1 MFSKVL
7 VANRGEIALQI
18 IRSLQEMNI
27 KAVAIYS
34 TADKNELFVKQAD
47 EAVCIGEGPANKSYL
62 DMSEVISAAV
72 LTGCEALH
80 PGYGFLS
87 ENAEF
92 AELCESCG
100 ITYIGPKYQTINL
113 MGNKSNARLTMKNS
127 GVPVIPGSD
136 GLVDTAEDAVKIA
149 EQIGYPVMLKAA
161 DGGGGK
167 GMRQANNKEEVL
179 TLFEQTQQEAKLSF
193 NNGSLYL
200 EKIIE
205 KAKHIEVQVMSDQFG
220 NTVYF
225 PERDC
230 SLQFHHQKVLE
241 ETPCRLINDNQRQQL
256 GEIVVKACQEIGYLN
271 TGTFEFLMDEDQN
284 FYFMEMNTRLQVEH
298 TVTEEV
304 SGVEMIKTQIKVA
317 AGEALPFKQED
328 VKATGHA
335 LECRINAQ
343 NPAQNFT
350 PSPGQI
356 KKLNLPMGTLGVRI
370 DTGITADSFISPY
383 YDSMIAKLIV
393 HMDTRE
399 QTINK
404 MKRLLGEFEIEGV
417 KSNHLFLRDLLS
429 DETVEN
435 ETFNNDYIEHSF
447 FKRWVSDDTK

>member
-47 EAVCIGEGPANKSYL
+47 EAVCIGEGQPAKSYL

-113 MGNKSNARLTMKNS
+113 MGNKSNARLAMKNS

-205 KAKHIEVQVMSDQFG
+205 NAKHIEVQVMSDQFG

-241 ETPCRLINDNQRQQL
+241 ETPCRLINNTQRQKL

-284 FYFMEMNTRLQVEH
+284 FFFMEMNTRLQVEH

-304 SGVEMIKTQIKVA
+304 SGVEMIKAQIKVA

-343 NPAQNFT
+343 NPAQNFA

-356 KKLNLPMGTLGVRI
+356 KKLTLPMGTLGVRI
-370 DTGITADSFISPY
+370 DTGITSDSFISPY

>member
-47 EAVCIGEGPANKSYL
+47 EAVCIGEGQPAKSYL

-92 AELCESCG
+92 AELCETCG

-113 MGNKSNARLTMKNS
+113 MGNKSNARLAMKNS

-179 TLFEQTQQEAKLSF
+179 YLFEQTQQEAKLSF

-205 KAKHIEVQVMSDQFG
+205 NAKHIEVQVMSDQFG

-241 ETPCRLINDNQRQQL
+241 ETPCRLINDTQRQKL

-317 AGEALPFKQED
+317 AGEKLPFKQED

-343 NPAQNFT
+343 NPAQNFA

-356 KKLNLPMGTLGVRI
+356 KKLTLPMGTLGVRI
-370 DTGITADSFISPY
+370 DTGITANSFISPY

-404 MKRLLGEFEIEGV
+404 MKRLLGEFDIEGV

-429 DETVEN
+429 DKTVEN
-435 ETFNNDYIEHSF
+435 ENFNNDYIEHSF
-447 FKRWVSDDTK
+447 FKRWVSDDAK